1 MPKSRRGKQRGKK
14 KGRKTFSAP
23 TTQAPV
29 AAEAVRPTSVAG
41 KPAPTA
47 PKPRAPAAAVTQTTN
62 VAAEL
67 RRIGIVAGGIVVIL
81 VILALIL
88 A

>member
-1 MPKSRRGKQRGKK
+1 MPKSRRSRQRVKK

-23 TTQAPV
+23 AARAPE
-29 AAEAVRPTSVAG
+29 AAEAAQPTPTAG
-41 KPAPTA
+41 EPAPSA
-47 PKPRAPAAAVTQTTN
+47 PKPKAPVVATRAIN

-67 RRIGIVAGGIVVIL
+67 RRIGIVAGGLVVIL

-88 A
+88 T

>member
-1 MPKSRRGKQRGKK
+1 MPKSRRSKQRGKR

-23 TTQAPV
+23 ASQTPV
-29 AAEAVRPTSVAG
+29 AAEAVQPAPVAG
-41 KPAPTA
+41 TPAPTV
-47 PKPRAPAAAVTQTTN
+47 PKPKAPVVATQATN

-67 RRIGIVAGGIVVIL
+67 RRIGIVAGSILVIL

-88 A
+88 T